1 MCELWRKLNSKE
13 EEILILREKI
23 RDLERNQVPL
33 DLTQTVSYFIIIN
46 CHLFNI
52 VQTRPRTVYN
62 CFIAVVNVHQSCG
75 LFTFSYDTRDKKLN
89 LFSFIIKLF

>member
-33 DLTQTVSYFIIIN
+33 DLTQTVSCFIMIIIN
-46 CHLFNI
+46 CHLFTI
-52 VQTRPRTVYN
+52 VLELFHYSVQCALFV
-62 CFIAVVNVHQSCG
+62 SC
-75 LFTFSYDTRDKKLN
+75 L
-89 LFSFIIKLF
+89 